1 MCYLKCHKSINAE
14 IAYSIHHL
22 HYNSLLYCCLPVSV
36 DFRSDRS
43 MLLFIANFLLLSWMK
58 LSGIFLPSLNYSF
71 FFYNR
76 GFVFRFYTC
85 CRWACILY
93 YYLSFHL
100 LVCDTSSI
108 STRFSLRHCS
118 CLSVYKLVVQCPIV
132 CAISWQCS
140 LLFFI
145 IMSGTSSLIYYF
157 FPSELAWRPWKES
170 FTYCVIHRIFIH
182 ISSLYQLLRLPVQ
195 LVQSRVIQESVVM
208 QFRCLK
214 LPKFTLLLTP

>member
-157 FPSELAWRPWKES
+157 FPCLVS
-170 FTYCVIHRIFIH
+170 IRISLTPLERKLHLLCHTSHFHSHFFIVSAIKTTCTARS
-182 ISSLYQLLRLPVQ
+182 ISGH
-195 LVQSRVIQESVVM
+195 SRVCRNAI
-208 QFRCLK
+208 
-214 LPKFTLLLTP
+214 

>member
-1 MCYLKCHKSINAE
+1 MNEIIRYIPSI
-14 IAYSIHHL
+14 
-22 HYNSLLYCCLPVSV
+22 
-36 DFRSDRS
+36 FK
-43 MLLFIANFLLLSWMK
+43 LF
-58 LSGIFLPSLNYSF
+58 F

-157 FPSELAWRPWKES
+157 FPCLVS
-170 FTYCVIHRIFIH
+170 IRISLTPLERKLHLLCHTSHFHSHFFIVSA
-182 ISSLYQLLRLPVQ
+182 IKTTCIQ